1 MARSAVDPARA
12 AVTKALRQEAGR
24 WLKAG
29 REAAGLTQAEL
40 AERVGLRYYT
50 FVSQVESGLGR
61 VPIETQGAWAQAIGL
76 DPAEFARTL
85 LRYYEPELYRLLFGD
100 AAQDAPVA
108 RLAGRG

>member
-1 MARSAVDPARA
+1 M
-12 AVTKALRQEAGR
+12 
-24 WLKAG
+24 
-29 REAAGLTQAEL
+29 
-40 AERVGLRYYT
+40 
-50 FVSQVESGLGR
+50 ESGLGR

-85 LRYYEPELYRLLFGD
+85 LRYYEPELFRLLFGD

>member
-1 MARSAVDPARA
+1 MPRSPVDPARA
-12 AVTKALRQEAGR
+12 AATKSLRQEAGR
-24 WLKAG
+24 WLKAA

-61 VPIETQGAWAQAIGL
+61 VPIETQGAWARAVGH

-85 LRYYEPELYRLLFGD
+85 LRCYEPELHRLLFGD
-100 AAQDAPVA
+100 AAEDAPVA
-108 RLAGRG
+108 RRAGRG